1 MNRQNGGS
9 QTNFGGKR
17 NSCHSLVFGRFFSV
31 VWIDFNIIYLILEKR
46 RLQMIGFQI
55 ANQYDIAVARLRNA
69 LRQACRRRRIW
80 RKPGRLPESE
90 WKKNFRMDR
99 GVFMTLADELAP
111 YLRPGR
117 STRSLIIT
125 SPHSQPYRFVLHHV
139 MALCQQKS
147 TLTPRGTLPLR

>member
-1 MNRQNGGS
+1 
-9 QTNFGGKR
+9 
-17 NSCHSLVFGRFFSV
+17 
-31 VWIDFNIIYLILEKR
+31 
-46 RLQMIGFQI
+46 MIGFQI